1 MKILLLVLAAL
12 AVRAADSA
20 DEQVRKVQRMIDQ
33 GTLPKIEFDLD
44 SDKLRPETT
53 FALDMIGDIMLEN
66 PHLKLR
72 INAHT
77 CTIGGEEYNMDLSE
91 RRARTVK
98 EYLVK
103 MGVPPPSIR
112 FKGYGPLRPIADN
125 ATDGGRA
132 KNRRVEFVVAKHN
145 WGSVY

>member
-1 MKILLLVLAAL
+1 VKTLLLVPFLLLAAEDPE
-12 AVRAADSA
+12 A
-20 DEQVRKVQRMIDQ
+20 QVKKVQRMIDQ
-33 GTLPKIEFDLD
+33 GVLPKIEFDFD
-44 SDKLRPETT
+44 SDRLRPETT
-53 FALDMIGDIMLEN
+53 FALDLIGNILLEN
-66 PHLKLR
+66 PEMKLR

-77 CTIGGEEYNMDLSE
+77 CTIGGDEYNMDLSE

-112 FKGYGPLRPIADN
+112 FKGYGPLRPLADN
-125 ATDGGRA
+125 TTEPGRA
-132 KNRRVEFVVAKHN
+132 KNRRVEFVVVKHN